1 MVVSYR
7 NASQPP
13 ISWLTIALIIV
24 QTGIRFKVV
33 NVMGIAALFIQF
45 GIFLLNE
52 LPPEK
57 ANAHFETD
65 Q

>member
-13 ISWLTIALIIV
+13 ISWLIIAHIIG

-45 GIFLLNE
+45 GIFLT
-52 LPPEK
+52 K
-57 ANAHFETD
+57 
-65 Q
+65 

>member
-1 MVVSYR
+1 MVNYLWLFLSYR

-13 ISWLTIALIIV
+13 ISWLTIAHIIG

-45 GIFLLNE
+45 GIFLT
-52 LPPEK
+52 K
-57 ANAHFETD
+57 
-65 Q
+65 